1 MYCKLKGLMT
11 ENNITQVQLAK
22 LLSISVSTLNQKLNG
37 KSDFTIQEAK
47 KISEILNKE
56 VDVIFR

>member
-11 ENNITQVQLAK
+11 EKNITQVQLAK
-22 LLSISVSTLNQKLNG
+22 LLGISVSTLNQKLNG

>member
-22 LLSISVSTLNQKLNG
+22 LLGISVSTLNQKLNG